1 MHVLTVAFNQ
11 LKGCTRKFGEQPQ
24 KGKSKLWEIKVMFEV
39 DEMSIGYNKIINK
52 AILRV
57 HVINNS
63 NLLKWKGYT

>member
-1 MHVLTVAFNQ
+1 
-11 LKGCTRKFGEQPQ
+11 
-24 KGKSKLWEIKVMFEV
+24 MFEV

-63 NLLKWKGYT
+63 CLNGKGALESLDSNNKKARVVKDEGCLRWTR